1 MVAYLIPDNLKRVIN
16 SKNQYMSHLPNGR
29 HSIAYHVIEESVGYL
44 TGCRLSLVTLLKSI
58 KEIFFYPRILEILN
72 YPAFFTTTGFRTLEV
87 EDQKTILKS
96 SLIELSLFRLAYRY
110 VYISILDVH
119 CSITF

>member
-1 MVAYLIPDNLKRVIN
+1 MVD
-16 SKNQYMSHLPNGR
+16 
-29 HSIAYHVIEESVGYL
+29 IAYHVIEESVWYP
-44 TGCRLSLVTLLKSI
+44 TGFRLSSVTLLKSI
-58 KEIFFYPRILEILN
+58 FRKFFIPRILEILN

-110 VYISILDVH
+110 FYISILDVH
-119 CSITF
+119 CSVTF